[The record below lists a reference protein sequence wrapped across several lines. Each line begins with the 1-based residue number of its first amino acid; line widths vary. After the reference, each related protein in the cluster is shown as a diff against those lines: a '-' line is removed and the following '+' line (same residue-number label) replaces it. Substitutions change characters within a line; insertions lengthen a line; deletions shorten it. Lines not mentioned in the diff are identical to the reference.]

1 MRILGTAILA
11 APLVLSA
18 ACSSPTLALRDLR
31 AIHELEEAAP
41 KEGEGEKASFADASR
56 VRYRTSAPL
65 HGNFDRLIFESGAPS
80 LLPGLETWVEAEET
94 EIDEPELLSVEL
106 FLELEGVDPSDT
118 AVVCRAL
125 ALLGAYLLHDP
136 APLARRRCAAIFG
149 RLAGALPFSST
160 SQGLEGAAADLR
172 FAAIVRQIRRDL
184 GERLLAEKEG
194 REIDE
199 AMLARHREP
208 LVELRSLHSTQRS
221 VEMRLLDVLADLLET
236 DAPEVLR
243 AELEQS
249 CRALAGGLARR
260 QLAFALERRDADEW
274 VRSELATAWV
284 AARGAEGLGELLR
297 WCESD
302 DSEAVRRTLIALLGA
317 QALPALRES
326 GGLLWLAARADE
338 DTRISSQ
345 DAARALRLLTGLRM
359 QAGEG
364 WVEALAP
371 SSGS

>member
-1 MRILGTAILA
+1 MRLLGQAPLA
-11 APLVLSA
+11 ALLALSA
-18 ACSSPTLALRDLR
+18 SCTSPTLALRDLQ
-31 AIHELEEAAP
+31 AIHELEESAAKEP
-41 KEGEGEKASFADASR
+41 EGESARLADASR
-56 VRYRTSAPL
+56 VRYRSSAPL
-65 HGNFDRLIFESGAPS
+65 HGNFDRLIFESGAPQV
-80 LLPGLETWVEAEET
+80 LPELETWVAAEEE

-106 FLELEGVDPSDT
+106 LIELESVDPTDT
-118 AVVCRAL
+118 VVVCRAL

-149 RLAGALPFSST
+149 RLAGALPYSESS
-160 SQGLEGAAADLR
+160 QALEGSAADLR

-194 REIDE
+194 LEIDD

-208 LVELRSLHSTQRS
+208 LVELRAVHSTQRD
-221 VEMRLLDVLADLLET
+221 VEMRLLAVLAELLET
-236 DAPEVLR
+236 DAPELLR
-243 AELEQS
+243 VELERS

-284 AARGAEGLGELLR
+284 SVRGAEGLEELLR
-297 WCESD
+297 WCGSD
-302 DSEAVRRTLIALLGA
+302 DSEAMRRTLIALLGT
-317 QALPALRES
+317 QPLLALRQS
-326 GGLLWLAARADE
+326 GGLLWLAARAD
-338 DTRISSQ
+338 DDARISSQ
-345 DAARALRLLTGLRM
+345 DAARALRLATGLQM